1 MIWLGLCYFHQAI
14 TQNDWRPHQT
24 HTGLCVSMERWKTR
38 RFFLSLARP
47 AFDVWIFSAV
57 HRHSNDIICGENVRA
72 NIVYHRNGS
81 ILKIAATVGLTR
93 TERNV
98 IDQTKM
104 CGLSVLLCFTR
115 RKIIGS
121 RLHSLSEKEHMNF
134 TIRTVLFSNI
144 IGCRHEM

>member
-1 MIWLGLCYFHQAI
+1 MSRWRDGKQGDFFSHLLDLALMFGYFRQ
-14 TQNDWRPHQT
+14 
-24 HTGLCVSMERWKTR
+24 
-38 RFFLSLARP
+38 
-47 AFDVWIFSAV
+47 V

-121 RLHSLSEKEHMNF
+121 RLHSLGEKEHMNF